1 MTERHARRRSL
12 FALLLVPLAG
22 LTGCGGNSTDLRLQ
36 AIMENAVVKP
46 DFQVRAYIPADKN
59 TADIY
64 LSDIPTERLLDP
76 ADALADA
83 VGSVVHIHMF
93 LTPVA
98 GSTPIDA
105 TACNAT
111 VRQVVLAGPLGAA
124 GDRPALGVYG
134 GGGFLLPDDTPG
146 ARSFS
151 GSLFDATL
159 KLTHA
164 TPGFV
169 DRLGAARMSGDF
181 SVRRDDALAR
191 AMSQRLAGLLDQA
204 PLLAEIGEDAE
215 APDEKPPAPA
225 SPSDAASEGSGGA
238 SGGAKP

>member
-12 FALLLVPLAG
+12 FALLLLPVAALI
-22 LTGCGGNSTDLRLQ
+22 GCGGNSTDLRLQ

-46 DFQVRAYIPADKN
+46 DFRVRAYIPADKN

-111 VRQVVLAGPLGAA
+111 VRQVVLAGPLGTA

-134 GGGFLLPDDTPG
+134 GGGFLLPDETPG
-146 ARSFS
+146 GRSFS

-181 SVRRDDALAR
+181 DVRRDDAMAR
-191 AMSQRLAGLLDQA
+191 AMAQRLADLLDAA
-204 PLLAEIGEDAE
+204 PPVAETAEPAAAPEPDAE
-215 APDEKPPAPA
+215 PPLP
-225 SPSDAASEGSGGA
+225 PTEPVSGEA